1 MTGLQ
6 RQEQLVYGEG
16 NSIKNFPMS
25 SKILWEELYPTE
37 KQTWAHHFGF
47 RKNREISHCGL
58 MVKEAYEAVEKI
70 SQECNVPV
78 AQIWEELSLY
88 EPTNGFMFDSDSE
101 SPYQKLNK
109 YITLADSGSAYG
121 GTMRTIQWVSQ
132 NGVDS
137 KYIKDDD
144 DDDDDIFSAL
154 FSEEDTF
161 QISIISV
168 SLLAFFGK
176 IAYDDYFK

>member
-1 MTGLQ
+1 MTGLE

-25 SKILWEELYPTE
+25 SKILWEELYPAE
-37 KQTWAHHFGF
+37 KQTWAYRFGF

-58 MVKEAYEAVEKI
+58 MVKEAYEAVEKT
-70 SQECNVPV
+70 SQELSVPV
-78 AQIWEELSLY
+78 SQIWQELSQY

-101 SPYQKLNK
+101 SPYQKLDK
-109 YITLADSGSAYG
+109 YITLADSGSAYA

-144 DDDDDIFSAL
+144 YDIFSAL
-154 FSEEDTF
+154 FSDDDTF
-161 QISIISV
+161 QMSIISAG
-168 SLLAFFGK
+168 LLAFFGK
-176 IAYDDYFK
+176 IAYDDYSK

>member
-6 RQEQLVYGEG
+6 RQEQLIYRED
-16 NSIKNFPMS
+16 NSIENFPMS
-25 SKILWEELYPTE
+25 CKILWKELYPAE
-37 KQTWAHHFGF
+37 KQTWAYRFGF

-58 MVKEAYEAVEKI
+58 MVKEAYEAVEKA
-70 SQECNVPV
+70 SQEHNVPV
-78 AQIWEELSLY
+78 TQIWEELSQY
-88 EPTNGFMFDSDSE
+88 EPMNGFMFDSDSE
-101 SPYQKLNK
+101 SPYQKLDK
-109 YITLADSGSAYG
+109 YITLADSGSAYA

-144 DDDDDIFSAL
+144 DDDIFSAL
-154 FSEEDTF
+154 FPEEDTF
-161 QISIISV
+161 RISIISV
-168 SLLAFFGK
+168 GLLAFFGK